1 MTKYKDLSPE
11 DKKNWEDYI
20 KNPSD
25 IFDKDK
31 TNSINT
37 EKKSRFRFD
46 LHGFTLD
53 QANKKVK
60 EIILSCI
67 EKKYREILFITGK
80 GKHSSIDQDIY
91 ISKNLGKLKY
101 SVPDYIKSDQ
111 DLNELIASIND
122 ADNKDGGEGAIL
134 IKLKKSII

>member
-25 IFDKDK
+25 VFDKDK
-31 TNSINT
+31 SNSINT

-60 EIILSCI
+60 EIILSCT
-67 EKKYREILFITGK
+67 EKKYKEILFITGK
-80 GKHSSIDQDIY
+80 GKHSTNDEDIY
-91 ISKNLGKLKY
+91 TSKDLGRLKY
-101 SVPDYIKSDQ
+101 SVPEFINSDQ
-111 DLNELIASIND
+111 ELRALIVSIQD
-122 ADNKDGGEGAIL
+122 AKIKDGGEGAII
-134 IKLKKSII
+134 IKLKNL

>member
-1 MTKYKDLSPE
+1 MTKYKDLSSE

-25 IFDKDK
+25 VFDKDK
-31 TNSINT
+31 SNSINT

-60 EIILSCI
+60 EIILSCT
-67 EKKYREILFITGK
+67 EKKYKEILFITGK
-80 GKHSSIDQDIY
+80 GKHSTNDKDIY
-91 ISKNLGKLKY
+91 TSKDLGRLKY
-101 SVPDYIKSDQ
+101 SVPEFINSNQELRSLIVSIQ
-111 DLNELIASIND
+111 DAKI
-122 ADNKDGGEGAIL
+122 KDGGEGAII
-134 IKLKKSII
+134 IKLKNL

>member
-1 MTKYKDLSPE
+1 MNKHKDLSPE

-25 IFDKDK
+25 VFDKDK
-31 TNSINT
+31 TNSVNT
-37 EKKSRFRFD
+37 KSKIRFRFD

-80 GKHSSIDQDIY
+80 GKHSTNDKDIY
-91 ISKNLGKLKY
+91 KSKDLGILKY
-101 SVPDYIKSDQ
+101 SVPEFINSDQ
-111 DLNELIASIND
+111 ELSSLIVSIRD
-122 ADNKDGGEGAIL
+122 AKIKDGGEGAII
-134 IKLKKSII
+134 IKLKNL

>member
-1 MTKYKDLSPE
+1 MTKHKDLSPE

-25 IFDKDK
+25 VFDKDK

-67 EKKYREILFITGK
+67 EKKYKEILFITGK
-80 GKHSSIDQDIY
+80 GKHSTNDKDIY
-91 ISKNLGKLKY
+91 KSKDLGILKY
-101 SVPDYIKSDQ
+101 SVPEFINSDQ
-111 DLNELIASIND
+111 ELSSLIVSIRD
-122 ADNKDGGEGAIL
+122 AKIKDGGEGAII
-134 IKLKKSII
+134 IKLKNL

>member
-1 MTKYKDLSPE
+1 MNKHKDLSPE

-31 TNSINT
+31 TNFINT
-37 EKKSRFRFD
+37 EKKDRFKFD

-53 QANKKVK
+53 EANKKVK

-67 EKKYREILFITGK
+67 DQKYKEILLITGK
-80 GKHSSIDQDIY
+80 GKHSTNDKDIY
-91 ISKNLGKLKY
+91 TSKDFGRLKY
-101 SVPDYIKSDQ
+101 SVPEFINSNQELSSLIVSIQ
-111 DLNELIASIND
+111 DAKI
-122 ADNKDGGEGAIL
+122 KDGGEGAII
-134 IKLKKSII
+134 IKLKNL

>member
-25 IFDKDK
+25 VFDKDK

-37 EKKSRFRFD
+37 EKKRRFRFD

-53 QANKKVK
+53 EANKKVK

-67 EKKYREILFITGK
+67 EKKYKEILFITGK
-80 GKHSSIDQDIY
+80 GKHSTNDKDIY
-91 ISKNLGKLKY
+91 ISKNLGRLKY
-101 SVPDYIKSDQ
+101 SVPEFINSDQ
-111 DLNELIASIND
+111 ELSSLVVSIQD
-122 ADNKDGGEGAIL
+122 AKIKDGGEGAIV
-134 IKLKKSII
+134 IKLKNL

>member
-31 TNSINT
+31 SNSLNT

-60 EIILSCI
+60 EIILSCT
-67 EKKYREILFITGK
+67 EKKYKEILFITGK
-80 GKHSSIDQDIY
+80 GKHSTNDKDIY
-91 ISKNLGKLKY
+91 TSKDLGRLKY
-101 SVPDYIKSDQ
+101 SVPEFINSDQ
-111 DLNELIASIND
+111 ELRALIISIQD
-122 ADNKDGGEGAIL
+122 AKIKDGGEGAII
-134 IKLKKSII
+134 IKLKNL

>member
-1 MTKYKDLSPE
+1 MTKYKDLSSE

-25 IFDKDK
+25 VFDKDK

-53 QANKKVK
+53 QANKQVR

-67 EKKYREILFITGK
+67 EKKYKEILLITGK
-80 GKHSSIDQDIY
+80 GKHSTNDKDIY
-91 ISKNLGKLKY
+91 KSKDLGILKY
-101 SVPDYIKSDQ
+101 SVPEFINSDQ
-111 DLNELIASIND
+111 ELSSLIVSIRD
-122 ADNKDGGEGAIL
+122 AKIKDGGEGAII
-134 IKLKKSII
+134 IKLKNL

>member
-25 IFDKDK
+25 VFDKDK
-31 TNSINT
+31 TNSVNT
-37 EKKSRFRFD
+37 KSKIRFRFD

-67 EKKYREILFITGK
+67 EKKYKEILFITGK
-80 GKHSSIDQDIY
+80 GKHSTNDKDIY
-91 ISKNLGKLKY
+91 TSKDLGRLKY
-101 SVPDYIKSDQ
+101 SVPEFINSDQ
-111 DLNELIASIND
+111 ELRALIVSIQD
-122 ADNKDGGEGAIL
+122 AKIKDGGEGAII
-134 IKLKKSII
+134 IKLKDL

>member
-25 IFDKDK
+25 VFDKDK
-31 TNSINT
+31 TNSIDT

-67 EKKYREILFITGK
+67 EKKYKEILLITGK
-80 GKHSSIDQDIY
+80 GKHSTNDKDIY
-91 ISKNLGKLKY
+91 KSKDLGILKY
-101 SVPDYIKSDQ
+101 SVPEFINSDQ
-111 DLNELIASIND
+111 ELSSLIVSIRD
-122 ADNKDGGEGAIL
+122 AKIKDGGEGAII
-134 IKLKKSII
+134 IKLKNL

>member
-1 MTKYKDLSPE
+1 MNKHKDLSPE
-11 DKKNWEDYI
+11 DKKIWEDYI

-25 IFDKDK
+25 VFDKDK

-53 QANKKVK
+53 QANKQVR

-67 EKKYREILFITGK
+67 EKKYKEILLITGK
-80 GKHSSIDQDIY
+80 GKHSTNDKDIY
-91 ISKNLGKLKY
+91 KSKDLGILKY
-101 SVPDYIKSDQ
+101 SVPEFINSDQ
-111 DLNELIASIND
+111 ELSSLIVSIRD
-122 ADNKDGGEGAIL
+122 AKIKDGGEGAII
-134 IKLKKSII
+134 IKLKNL

>member
-31 TNSINT
+31 TNLINT
-37 EKKSRFRFD
+37 EKKNRFRFD

-80 GKHSSIDQDIY
+80 GRHSTNDKDIYTSKDLGRLKHS
-91 ISKNLGKLKY
+91 
-101 SVPDYIKSDQ
+101 VPEFINSDQ
-111 DLNELIASIND
+111 ELRSLIVSIQD
-122 ADNKDGGEGAIL
+122 AKIKDGGEGAII
-134 IKLKKSII
+134 IKLKNL

>member
-1 MTKYKDLSPE
+1 MTKNKDLSLE

-25 IFDKDK
+25 VFDKDK

-67 EKKYREILFITGK
+67 EKKYKEILLITGK
-80 GKHSSIDQDIY
+80 GKHSTNDKDIY
-91 ISKNLGKLKY
+91 KSKDLGILKY
-101 SVPDYIKSDQ
+101 SVPEFINSDQ
-111 DLNELIASIND
+111 ELSSLIVSIRD
-122 ADNKDGGEGAIL
+122 AKIKDGGEGAII
-134 IKLKKSII
+134 IKLKNL

>member
-11 DKKNWEDYI
+11 EKKNWEDYI

-25 IFDKDK
+25 VFDKEK

-67 EKKYREILFITGK
+67 EKKYKEILLITGK
-80 GKHSSIDQDIY
+80 GKHSTNDKDIY
-91 ISKNLGKLKY
+91 KSKDLGILKY
-101 SVPDYIKSDQ
+101 SVPEFINSDQ
-111 DLNELIASIND
+111 ELSSLIVSIRD
-122 ADNKDGGEGAIL
+122 AKIKDGGEGAII
-134 IKLKKSII
+134 IKLKNL

>member
-1 MTKYKDLSPE
+1 MNKHKDLSPE

-31 TNSINT
+31 TNSVDN

-53 QANKKVK
+53 EANKKVK
-60 EIILSCI
+60 EIILSCT
-67 EKKYREILFITGK
+67 EKKYKEILFITGK
-80 GKHSSIDQDIY
+80 GKHSTNDKDIY
-91 ISKNLGKLKY
+91 TSKDLGRLKY
-101 SVPDYIKSDQ
+101 SVPEFINSNQELRSLIVSIQ
-111 DLNELIASIND
+111 DAKI
-122 ADNKDGGEGAIL
+122 KDGGEGAII
-134 IKLKKSII
+134 IKLKNL

>member
-1 MTKYKDLSPE
+1 MTKHKDLTPE
-11 DKKNWEDYI
+11 DKKIWEDYI

-25 IFDKDK
+25 VFDKDK

-53 QANKKVK
+53 QANKQVR

-67 EKKYREILFITGK
+67 EKKYKEILLITGK
-80 GKHSSIDQDIY
+80 GKHSTNDKDIY
-91 ISKNLGKLKY
+91 KSKDLGRLKY
-101 SVPDYIKSDQ
+101 SVPEFINSDQ
-111 DLNELIASIND
+111 ELSSLIVSIKD
-122 ADNKDGGEGAIL
+122 AKIKDGGEGAII
-134 IKLKKSII
+134 IKLKKNL

>member
-25 IFDKDK
+25 VFDKDK

-67 EKKYREILFITGK
+67 EKKYKEILFITGK
-80 GKHSSIDQDIY
+80 GKHSTNDKDIY
-91 ISKNLGKLKY
+91 KSKDLGILKY
-101 SVPDYIKSDQ
+101 SVPEFINSDQ
-111 DLNELIASIND
+111 ELSSLIVSIRD
-122 ADNKDGGEGAIL
+122 AKIKDGGEGAII
-134 IKLKKSII
+134 IKLKNL

>member
-1 MTKYKDLSPE
+1 MNKKKDLSTE
-11 DKKNWEDYI
+11 DKKNWEEYI
-20 KNPSD
+20 KNPTD
-25 IFDKDK
+25 IFDKDQRNQAI
-31 TNSINT
+31 T
-37 EKKSRFRFD
+37 KKKDRFSFD
-46 LHGFTLD
+46 LHGYTLD
-53 QANKKVK
+53 EANNKVK
-60 EIILSCI
+60 EIIFSCF

>member
-25 IFDKDK
+25 VFDKDK
-31 TNSINT
+31 SNSINT

-60 EIILSCI
+60 EIILSCT
-67 EKKYREILFITGK
+67 EKKYKEILFITGK
-80 GKHSSIDQDIY
+80 GKHSTNDKDIY
-91 ISKNLGKLKY
+91 TSNDLGRLKY
-101 SVPDYIKSDQ
+101 SVPEFINSDQ
-111 DLNELIASIND
+111 ELRALIVSIQD
-122 ADNKDGGEGAIL
+122 AKIKDGGEGAII
-134 IKLKKSII
+134 IKLKNL

>member
-1 MTKYKDLSPE
+1 MTKHKNLSPE

-37 EKKSRFRFD
+37 EKKNRFRFD

-60 EIILSCI
+60 EIILSCT
-67 EKKYREILFITGK
+67 EKKYKEILFITGK
-80 GKHSSIDQDIY
+80 GKHSTNDKDIY
-91 ISKNLGKLKY
+91 TSNDLGRLKY
-101 SVPDYIKSDQ
+101 SVPEFINSDQ
-111 DLNELIASIND
+111 ELRALIVSIQD
-122 ADNKDGGEGAIL
+122 AKIKDGGEGAII
-134 IKLKKSII
+134 IKLKNL

>member
-25 IFDKDK
+25 VFDKDK
-31 TNSINT
+31 TNSIDT

-53 QANKKVK
+53 QANKQVR

-67 EKKYREILFITGK
+67 EKKYKEILLITGK
-80 GKHSSIDQDIY
+80 GKHSTNDKDIY
-91 ISKNLGKLKY
+91 KSKDLGILKY
-101 SVPDYIKSDQ
+101 SVPEFINSDQ
-111 DLNELIASIND
+111 ELSSLIVSIRD
-122 ADNKDGGEGAIL
+122 AKIKDGGEGAII
-134 IKLKKSII
+134 IKLKNL

>member
-11 DKKNWEDYI
+11 DKKNWQDYI

-25 IFDKDK
+25 VFDKDK
-31 TNSINT
+31 SNSINA

-60 EIILSCI
+60 EIILSCT
-67 EKKYREILFITGK
+67 EKKYKEILFITGK
-80 GKHSSIDQDIY
+80 GKHSTNDKDIY
-91 ISKNLGKLKY
+91 TPKDLGRLKY
-101 SVPDYIKSDQ
+101 SVPEFINSDQ
-111 DLNELIASIND
+111 ELRALIVSIQD
-122 ADNKDGGEGAIL
+122 AKIKDGGEGAII
-134 IKLKKSII
+134 IKLKNL

>member
-11 DKKNWEDYI
+11 DKKNWEDYT

-25 IFDKDK
+25 VFDKDK

-67 EKKYREILFITGK
+67 EKKYKEILLITGK
-80 GKHSSIDQDIY
+80 GKHSTNDKDIY
-91 ISKNLGKLKY
+91 KSKDLGRLKY
-101 SVPDYIKSDQ
+101 SVPEFINSDQ
-111 DLNELIASIND
+111 ELSSLIVSIRD
-122 ADNKDGGEGAIL
+122 AKIKDGGEGAII
-134 IKLKKSII
+134 IKLKNL

>member
-25 IFDKDK
+25 VFDKDK
-31 TNSINT
+31 TYSINT

-53 QANKKVK
+53 QANKQVR

-67 EKKYREILFITGK
+67 EKKYKEILLITGK
-80 GKHSSIDQDIY
+80 GKHSTNDKDIY
-91 ISKNLGKLKY
+91 TSKNLGILKY
-101 SVPDYIKSDQ
+101 SVPEFINSDQ
-111 DLNELIASIND
+111 ELNSMIASIQD
-122 ADNKDGGEGAIL
+122 AKIKDGGEGAII
-134 IKLKKSII
+134 IKLKNL